1 MLFQDL
7 LCDEALKQQLI
18 GMVQEKRISHA
29 QLFLSSPGAH
39 AFAVAIAYAQYL
51 SCENPSESDSCGEC
65 SSCLMYEKLTHPDL
79 HLIFPNTTTKTVSK
93 DPDSEL
99 LAAPFR
105 EFVLEY
111 YYHIDIDN
119 WIAYCEAGNKQLT
132 INNRDCSNIL
142 RHNST
147 RSYSGGYKVFILWCA
162 DRLYHTAAPKLLK
175 TLEEPEPNTLFI
187 LITEEYE
194 KILSTILSR
203 TQLVKIPPIHKE
215 TIAKQ
220 LIIDFNISEQRAQDI
235 ANISEG
241 DYRRARSLV
250 QDQALLNENLSYFL
264 TFFSSVVALAQK
276 RASDQIKY
284 NEVTEMIREL
294 GNQGRER
301 SKSFLKYMLQ
311 SFRNILM
318 LNVGNKEGVITT
330 ARELKEFEAF
340 QSYVTVKNSGK
351 ILDECNKAI
360 YHIERNVSYN
370 LVFNDLYFTLSQLVT
385 S

>member
-7 LCDEALKQQLI
+7 LCDERLKQQLI

-51 SCENPSESDSCGEC
+51 SCENPTESDSCGVC
-65 SSCLMYEKLTHPDL
+65 PSCLMYEKLTHPDM

-105 EFVLEY
+105 EFVLENN
-111 YYHIDIDN
+111 YHIDIDD
-119 WIAYCEAGNKQLT
+119 WIAFCESGNKQLT

-220 LIIDFNISEQRAQDI
+220 LIIDFSISEQRAQDI

-250 QDQALLNENLSYFL
+250 QDQVLLNENLNYFL

-330 ARELKEFEAF
+330 AKELKEFETF
-340 QSYVTVKNSGK
+340 QSYITVRNSGK

-385 S
+385 P